1 MMAAAKSTSTSP
13 TPSVASKGTSS
24 RAGTILAVLALS
36 ALLVNFIET
45 MLVPALPTLVKFFD
59 GVPYT
64 TVAWILSI
72 YLLIGVCTTPLFAKL
87 GDIYGKRRI
96 LMIVLSVYAVAV
108 VLAPFTPNIAS
119 SLGWSRAN
127 AIYLLIAVR
136 GLQGFGLAMF
146 PLAFAMVGEELPPAR
161 VGPAQ
166 GLIAAMFA
174 AGAAAGIAGGAWLIQ
189 AVGWQWAYGLVAVPA
204 ALLALAS
211 TRLPQSRHLLAA
223 RLDIPGAA
231 FLGTAVGSFL
241 LALTL
246 GPSWGWTNLVGGHVL
261 GVPLG
266 TPEFLAGG
274 LLLTLA
280 FYIRERVTAEPMFDL
295 KRFRE
300 RNIGLGYLA
309 AALVGLSLF
318 VAFVTLTILV
328 EVPVIGLGRSILDF
342 GIASLPTTLVMLTVA
357 PLVGQ
362 AISRYGPRPMMILGG
377 LVSLSGF
384 LLLFEFHAT
393 YTELVVEAIPTFAG
407 LVTILVATTNVIVL
421 SARKGETGIQT
432 GMLEM
437 LQDLGAA
444 LAPVLVTSILATV
457 TSTYTVLVQGGPIPV
472 YTHLVLPSPAAFHL
486 LFGLGAAFAAACVGI
501 GALIRNYR
509 FPSDHASPG
518 GQPAAMSPQADAE
531 VPAIPGPAETPVRS
545 G

>member
-1 MMAAAKSTSTSP
+1 MMAVTQSTSALP
-13 TPSVASKGTSS
+13 TRPAASAGTSS

-96 LMIVLSVYAVAV
+96 LMVVLSVYAVAV
-108 VLAPFTPNIAS
+108 VLAPFTPDIAS
-119 SLGWSRAN
+119 ALGLSRSS
-127 AIYLLIAVR
+127 AIFLLIAVR

-161 VGPAQ
+161 VAPAQ

-174 AGAAAGIAGGAWLIQ
+174 GGAAAGIAGGAWLIQ
-189 AVGWQWAYGLVAVPA
+189 AVGWQWAYGFVAVPA
-204 ALLALAS
+204 AVLAIAS
-211 TRLPQSRHLLAA
+211 TRLPDSRHLLAA
-223 RLDIPGAA
+223 RLDVPGAA

-246 GPSWGWTNLVGGHVL
+246 GPTWGWTNLVGGHVL
-261 GVPLG
+261 GIPLG
-266 TPEFLAGG
+266 TPTFLAAG

-280 FYIRERVTAEPMFDL
+280 FYARERATDEPMFDL

-342 GIASLPTTLVMLTVA
+342 GLASLPTTLVMLTVA

-377 LVSLSGF
+377 LVSMSGF
-384 LLLFEFHAT
+384 LLLFEFHST
-393 YTELVVEAIPTFAG
+393 YTQLVVEAIPTFAG
-407 LVTILVATTNVIVL
+407 LVTVLVSTTNVIVL

-444 LAPVLVTSILATV
+444 LAPVLVTSILASV
-457 TSTYTVLVQGGPIPV
+457 TSTYANVVV
-472 YTHLVLPSPAAFHL
+472 PSPAAFRW
-486 LFGLGAAFAAACVGI
+486 LFGLGAAFAVACVGI

-509 FPSDHASPG
+509 FPAESASSALTAS
-518 GQPAAMSPQADAE
+518 AAD
-531 VPAIPGPAETPVRS
+531 RL
-545 G
+545 